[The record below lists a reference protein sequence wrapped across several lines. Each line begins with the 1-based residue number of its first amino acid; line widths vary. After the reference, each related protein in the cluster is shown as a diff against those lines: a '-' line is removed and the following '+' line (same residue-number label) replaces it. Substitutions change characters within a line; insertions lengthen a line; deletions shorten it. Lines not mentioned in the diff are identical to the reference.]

1 MPESAPELPAPE
13 GCAASAGS
21 LALLEDLWLWA
32 ADQWHQAA
40 NESARWRDAGSPEMA
55 TRCEGKKAA
64 LAAVKKELL
73 RRMSPEN
80 AGGMAR
86 ELAALEPE
94 STNQLDG

>member
-1 MPESAPELPAPE
+1 MPESTPELPAPE

-21 LALLEDLWLWA
+21 LALLEDLWRWA

-40 NESARWRDAGSPEMA
+40 NESARWRDAGSTDMA

-73 RRMSPEN
+73 RRMSPVN
-80 AGGMAR
+80 VQ
-86 ELAALEPE
+86 
-94 STNQLDG
+94 TD